1 MSMNTWFTKNPD
13 LQGKKKVFVNAR
25 IIDPHTKKDFLG
37 QLIVENGIIV
47 EFGENIVQHYE
58 FENFQEIID
67 CKNNILMPGIIDIH
81 VHLRDPG
88 FTYKEDIIS
97 GTKSA
102 ASGGVTTVV
111 CQPNTSPRIE
121 NYFVLQYIKNKAQRS
136 YANVECYA
144 SVTKEDGNM
153 SDILSLCKS
162 GAVGFT
168 DDGLPI
174 ENSFYMKKALE
185 YVKDTGFAIAQHAED
200 LSLSNCGCMNEGQI
214 SKKLNVLGIP
224 EESES
229 TIIARDLILLKKT
242 KSRYHIL
249 HASSK
254 QTVSLLKNAIDDNLN
269 VTCEVTPHHIA
280 LTDTALDNYN
290 TLAKMNPPLRHE
302 ESRIALIDA
311 LKNNYIQVI
320 ASDHAPHE
328 PASKKL
334 PISQATFGIVG
345 LETILP
351 LSLELYHSNTMELI
365 PLLAKLTCN
374 PAKIIQSD
382 AGVIQK
388 GRKADIIIV
397 DLNKEWVIDT
407 NKFSS
412 KSKNSPF
419 HGRKVKG
426 KVIKTFINGEIVF
439 SEDSSNS

>member
-1 MSMNTWFTKNPD
+1 MSRWLVKNPEFVR
-13 LQGKKKVFVNAR
+13 KKKVFINAR
-25 IIDPHTKKDFLG
+25 IIDPYTQKDFLG
-37 QLIVENGIIV
+37 QLIVENGLISD
-47 EFGENIVQHYE
+47 FGKNIVTPLE
-58 FENFQEIID
+58 LINFEEVID
-67 CKNNILMPGIIDIH
+67 CNNNILMPGIIDIH

-88 FTYKEDIIS
+88 FTHKEDILS

-121 NYFVLQYIKNKAQRS
+121 NEFVLQYIKNKARNS
-136 YANVECYA
+136 YSNVECYA
-144 SVTKEDGNM
+144 SVTKEDGDM
-153 SDILSLCKS
+153 SDILNLCQA

-174 ENSFYMKKALE
+174 ENSFYMQKALE

-200 LSLSNCGCMNEGQI
+200 MSLSNCGCINEGKI
-214 SKKLNVLGIP
+214 SRKLNVLGIP

-229 TIIARDLILLKKT
+229 TIVARDLILLKKT
-242 KSRYHIL
+242 KSKYHIL

-254 QTVSLLKNAIDDNLN
+254 QTVSLLVNAINDGLN
-269 VTCEVTPHHIA
+269 VSCEVTPHHLS
-280 LTDTALDNYN
+280 LTDTALDGYN
-290 TLAKMNPPLRHE
+290 TLAKMNPPLRNE
-302 ESRIALIDA
+302 ESRIALIEA
-311 LKNNYIQVI
+311 LKKNYIQVI

-328 PASKKL
+328 PVSKKL
-334 PISQATFGIVG
+334 PINKATFGIVG

-351 LSLELYHSNTMELI
+351 LSLELYHNGEIGLI

-382 AGVIQK
+382 AGIIQK

-397 DLNKEWVIDT
+397 DLNKEWNIDI

-426 KVIKTFINGEIVF
+426 KIIKTFINGEIVF
-439 SEDSSNS
+439 SDND